1 MNEAGEGDRVIVCL
15 KPHQTFKASQVLE
28 GQAHGLLVVEGIVR
42 KRRGERARITESRAK
57 ERFYRREVEYP
68 GIAASSVDT

>member
-1 MNEAGEGDRVIVCL
+1 MRQEKGDRVIVCL

-28 GQAHGLLVVEGIVR
+28 GQAHGLLVVEGMR

-57 ERFYRREVEYP
+57 ERFYRSEVEYP